1 MTILNTISL
10 ESNKKIK
17 INFNG
22 GDLSSYGGL
31 LLIKEFASRIGLI
44 RLVKQLFKINDHT
57 QCRIHKDP
65 DNLMQ
70 LVYQIIASYFED
82 NCADELTNDPVMTA
96 ILDKEA
102 LASQPTLSRFWNCM
116 DGDTLSQL
124 DMIQSK
130 MRDIV
135 YSVQKPEHMLFDLDS
150 TLLNT
155 YGMQEGEG
163 FNYHY
168 QGHGYHPLFCYD
180 GLTGDLLKAELRD
193 GTQYCSKDADQF
205 MIPLMQEYRSMQTA
219 CRYMF
224 LPTTCSMGSG
234 AWHYPQ
240 A

>member
-1 MTILNTISL
+1 
-10 ESNKKIK
+10 
-17 INFNG
+17 
-22 GDLSSYGGL
+22 
-31 LLIKEFASRIGLI
+31 
-44 RLVKQLFKINDHT
+44 
-57 QCRIHKDP
+57 
-65 DNLMQ
+65 MQ

-102 LASQPTLSRFWNCM
+102 PASQPTLSRFWNRM

-150 TLLNT
+150 MLLNT

-180 GLTGDLLKAELRD
+180 GLPAI
-193 GTQYCSKDADQF
+193 C
-205 MIPLMQEYRSMQTA
+205 
-219 CRYMF
+219 
-224 LPTTCSMGSG
+224 
-234 AWHYPQ
+234 
-240 A
+240 

>member
-65 DNLMQ
+65 
-70 LVYQIIASYFED
+70 
-82 NCADELTNDPVMTA
+82 VMTA

-150 TLLNT
+150 MLLNT

-193 GTQYCSKDADQF
+193 STQYCSKDADQF

-224 LPTTCSMGSG
+224 LPTTCSIGSG